1 MEITCKK
8 CGMPLDDKTKCTCQP
23 SLCLYCCECAPGCE
37 CGCSDKKN
45 IE

>member
-23 SLCLYCCECAPGCE
+23 TLCVYCCECAPDCE
-37 CGCSDKKN
+37 CGCAEKKSAL
-45 IE
+45 